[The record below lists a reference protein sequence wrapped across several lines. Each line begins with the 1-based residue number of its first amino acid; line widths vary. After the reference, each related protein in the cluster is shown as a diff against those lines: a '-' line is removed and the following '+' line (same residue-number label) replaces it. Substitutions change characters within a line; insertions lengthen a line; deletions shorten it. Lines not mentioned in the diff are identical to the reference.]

1 MDATALQ
8 QWETFALV
16 IGSAAGALVGLLFV
30 AISIRATTIAKS
42 ADLRGRAAQTLVIFA
57 SLLLVAVLL
66 SVPAQPGWLLGA
78 ELVALATLSAG
89 LFVVLDRR
97 ARRGD
102 EHRRISRVLKVVIP
116 TTVTA
121 VGTAAAGAL
130 LLGGIGWGIF
140 LLVPSACISILGG
153 LTSAWLFLANVDGGG

>member
-30 AISIRATTIAKS
+30 AISIRAAQIAAS

-57 SLLLVAVLL
+57 TLLLVAVLL
-66 SVPAQPGWLLGA
+66 SVPAQSGRLLGA
-78 ELVALATLSAG
+78 ELVALATVSAG
-89 LFVVLDRR
+89 LFIVLDRR

-102 EHRRISRVLKVVIP
+102 THPRLSRALKVVIP
-116 TTVTA
+116 TTITA

-140 LLVPSACISILGG
+140 LLVPSACVSILGG
-153 LTSAWLFLANVDGGG
+153 LTSAWLFLANLDSDG